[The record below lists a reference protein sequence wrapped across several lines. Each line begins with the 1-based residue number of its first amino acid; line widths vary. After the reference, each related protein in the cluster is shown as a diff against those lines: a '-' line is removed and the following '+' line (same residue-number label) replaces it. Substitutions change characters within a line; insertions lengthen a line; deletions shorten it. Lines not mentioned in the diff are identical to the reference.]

1 MTGGALIRRAG
12 ELTRQAYA
20 RPVPSR
26 WDRLAATMHRAAA
39 GIEHRKPSGRRRR
52 RTKRLAVAVAVAGAG
67 AAVVLSRIGLSPS
80 P

>member
-39 GIEHRKPSGRRRR
+39 GIEHASSWRDR
-52 RTKRLAVAVAVAGAG
+52 VA
-67 AAVVLSRIGLSPS
+67 
-80 P
+80 